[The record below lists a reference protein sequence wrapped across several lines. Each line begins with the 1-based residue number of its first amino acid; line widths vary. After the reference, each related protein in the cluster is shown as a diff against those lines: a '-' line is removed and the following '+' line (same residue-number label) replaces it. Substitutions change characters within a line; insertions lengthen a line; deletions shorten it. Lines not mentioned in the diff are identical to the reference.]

1 MKLYHSPASPFVRK
15 ALVAAH
21 ELGLADAIEIVPVAM
36 TPVKSVPALN
46 DENPLGKIPALVLD
60 DGTALYDS
68 PVICEYLD
76 TRHDGPRLFPAE
88 GPERW
93 TALRRQ
99 ALADGLLDAAIL
111 CRYETFLRPEERQW
125 TDWIE
130 GQRSKFRRA
139 LDALEGEAE
148 DFGDTV
154 DIGTVSAGCATDYL
168 DFRSLDDG
176 WREARPRLA
185 AWLEGFAARPSMQA
199 TRPSA

>member
-21 ELGLADAIEIVPVAM
+21 ELGLADGITIVPVAM
-36 TPVKSVPALN
+36 TPVKSVPEL
-46 DENPLGKIPALVLD
+46 DQGNPLGKIPALVLD

-76 TRHDGPRLFPAE
+76 TRHDGPRLFPAHE
-88 GPERW
+88 PERW

-111 CRYETFLRPEERQW
+111 CRYETFLRPQERQW

-139 LDALEGEAE
+139 LDALDGEAE
-148 DFGDTV
+148 SFGDTV
-154 DIGTVSAGCATDYL
+154 DIGTISAGCAADYL

-176 WREARPRLA
+176 WRGSRPRLA
-185 AWLEGFAARPSMQA
+185 TWLEGFAARPSMQA

>member
-21 ELGLADAIEIVPVAM
+21 ETGLAERIEIVTVAL
-36 TPVKSVPALN
+36 TPVESNAEL
-46 DENPLGKIPALVLD
+46 DEENPLGKIPALILE
-60 DGTALYDS
+60 DGTALFDS

-76 TRHDGPRLFPAE
+76 TRHDGPRLFPAG

-111 CRYETFLRPEERQW
+111 CRYETFLRPAERQW
-125 TDWIE
+125 TDWVD
-130 GQRSKFRRA
+130 GQRAKFRRA
-139 LDALEGEAE
+139 LDALEGEA
-148 DFGDTV
+148 DSFGDAV
-154 DIGTVSAGCATDYL
+154 DIGTIAAGCAADYL

-176 WREARPRLA
+176 WRDTRPRLA
-185 AWLEGFAARPSMQA
+185 GWLEGFVERPSMQA
-199 TRPSA
+199 TRPAA

>member
-1 MKLYHSPASPFVRK
+1 MKLYHSPGSPFVRK
-15 ALVAAH
+15 ALVVAH
-21 ELGLADAIEIVPVAM
+21 ETGLADRIEIVRAAM
-36 TPVKSVPALN
+36 TPVAGVAALN
-46 DENPLGKIPALVLD
+46 ADNPLGKIPALVLE

-76 TRHDGPRLFPAE
+76 TRHDGPRLFPAD
-88 GPERW
+88 GPGRW

-111 CRYETFLRPEERQW
+111 CRYETFLRPAERQW

-130 GQRSKFRRA
+130 GQRGKFRRA
-139 LDALEGEAE
+139 LDALEDEAE
-148 DFGDTV
+148 SFGDTV
-154 DIGTVSAGCATDYL
+154 DIGTISAACAADYL

-176 WREARPRLA
+176 WRDGRPRLA
-185 AWLEGFAARPSMQA
+185 AWLEGFAERPSMQA

>member
-36 TPVKSVPALN
+36 TPVKGVPALN

-76 TRHDGPRLFPAE
+76 TLHDGHPLFPAP
-88 GPERW
+88 GPDRW

-125 TDWIE
+125 SDWIE
-130 GQRSKFRRA
+130 GQQSKFRRA

-154 DIGTVSAGCATDYL
+154 DIGTVSAGCAADYL

-176 WREARPRLA
+176 WRKGRPRLA

>member
-21 ELGLADAIEIVPVAM
+21 ETGLAERIEIVTVALTPVA
-36 TPVKSVPALN
+36 SNAEL
-46 DENPLGKIPALVLD
+46 DEENPLGKIPALILE
-60 DGTALYDS
+60 DGTALFDS

-76 TRHDGPRLFPAE
+76 TRHDGPRLFPAG

-111 CRYETFLRPEERQW
+111 CRYETFLRPAERQW
-125 TDWIE
+125 TDWVD
-130 GQRSKFRRA
+130 GQRAKFRRA
-139 LDALEGEAE
+139 LDALEGEA
-148 DFGDTV
+148 DSFGDAV
-154 DIGTVSAGCATDYL
+154 DIGTIAAGCAADYL

-176 WREARPRLA
+176 WRDTRPRLA
-185 AWLEGFAARPSMQA
+185 GWLDGFVERPSMQA
-199 TRPSA
+199 TRPAA